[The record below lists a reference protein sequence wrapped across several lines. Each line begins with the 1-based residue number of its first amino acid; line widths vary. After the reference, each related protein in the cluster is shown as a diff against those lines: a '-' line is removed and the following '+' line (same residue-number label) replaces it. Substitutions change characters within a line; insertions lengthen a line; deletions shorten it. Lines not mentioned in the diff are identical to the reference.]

1 MKRTRVCNNP
11 SPQFGGADCY
21 GTPTDTRNCGQGPCP
36 GDTLTLFLNRSEGNT
51 RNISLGAVIKA

>member
-36 GDTLTLFLNRSEGNT
+36 GDTFYYYINLQLLIQERSH
-51 RNISLGAVIKA
+51 